1 MSANP
6 NTTTI
11 PSLNQNPPNVSLNN
25 LFASLADIL
34 QPINEPKCQS
44 IRFVESV
51 KLNDYIAK
59 SYRGNILPY
68 NEQTQRM
75 LHLEEIKLQLAFVA
89 NVEEVDAL
97 IKRLNDFNIDEQQ
110 TYTAR
115 MEIQLVTRL
124 LSYSLQFRRCL
135 SAVPDERIT
144 SAVAAVSDYKS
155 ALLDLLNPFTTLQY
169 KFLMD
174 NFLEKAQDLLQLPF
188 NPFGD
193 PAGDIKAMIVGASP
207 FLITGGLIQPLDT
220 KVTMMEN
227 IYRQSAG
234 QYKLFNEASHSD
246 RSFIQFKFKGY
257 VRHKILL
264 KRIINGAY
272 TCYVDPLSKTYYYT
286 TLTLDPFRF
295 KVLKN
300 CIIHEIIS
308 GKAAYIHS
316 AIYFYLSMCTDEEDF
331 QLMID
336 YGVIQWGYPIEGY
349 SFFCE
354 LMKELLSIMYCWK
367 FTNTR
372 TWHTELVKIAR
383 WKDKKGDTST
393 NWETFA
399 ASCYNGGL
407 LKTEVTTC
415 LYKSLC

>member
-1 MSANP
+1 MSTNP

-59 SYRGNILPY
+59 SYRDVFLLYLTNVLLLP
-68 NEQTQRM
+68 
-75 LHLEEIKLQLAFVA
+75 LP
-89 NVEEVDAL
+89 
-97 IKRLNDFNIDEQQ
+97 
-110 TYTAR
+110 
-115 MEIQLVTRL
+115 
-124 LSYSLQFRRCL
+124 LS
-135 SAVPDERIT
+135 
-144 SAVAAVSDYKS
+144 
-155 ALLDLLNPFTTLQY
+155 
-169 KFLMD
+169 
-174 NFLEKAQDLLQLPF
+174 DLLQLPF

-220 KVTMMEN
+220 EVTMMEN
-227 IYRQSAG
+227 VYRQSAG

-246 RSFIQFKFKGY
+246 GSFIQFGFKEY
-257 VRHKILL
+257 VRHKIPL
-264 KRIINGAY
+264 KRVINGAY

-354 LMKELLSIMYCWK
+354 LMKELLGIMYCWK